1 MKKFLISMVAV
12 TAMIAGQ
19 SVFAKNVPVT
29 AITPFSSSN
38 PPSEMA
44 LRINSNIQVTDDVV
58 LFEGY
63 VVKGKMVLQNGALAF
78 VPYSFINVHNEEG
91 QFEPQTYGV
100 FEGYVNNNGQVVKLP
115 QGASVSVAKDQM
127 FILNFKDVIPKQVD
141 LPQNVTETPTNL
153 VIDSTVPATIESQR
167 PFARRLPGLPIT
179 DLSTMDST
187 CKYNPAMPLPN
198 ILRNR
203 NNEFLR

>member
-1 MKKFLISMVAV
+1 MKKLIIALATIMTV
-12 TAMIAGQ
+12 TFGQ
-19 SVFAKNVPVT
+19 ASFAKNVPVT
-29 AITPFSSSN
+29 AITPFNSAN
-38 PPSEMA
+38 PPAEIA
-44 LRINSNIQVTDDVV
+44 VKINSNIQVTDDIV

-63 VVKGKMVLQNGALAF
+63 LVKGKVILQNGSLAF

-100 FEGYVNNNGQVVKLP
+100 FEGYVNNNGQIVKLG
-115 QGASVSVAKDQM
+115 QGAPANIQQGQM
-127 FILNFKDVIPKQVD
+127 FVLNFKDIIQKQVEM
-141 LPQNVTETPTNL
+141 PQNVTETAVNL
-153 VIDSTVPATIESQR
+153 VIDSMEPATIESQR
-167 PFARRLPGLPIT
+167 PFAKRLPGLPVT

-187 CKYNPAMPLPN
+187 NRYNPAMPLTN

>member
-1 MKKFLISMVAV
+1 MKKFFIGLAAVVALTV
-12 TAMIAGQ
+12 GQ
-19 SVFAKNVPVT
+19 SVLAKNVPVT

-38 PPSEMA
+38 PPGEIA

-78 VPYSFINVHNEEG
+78 VPYSFINVHDEEG
-91 QFEPQTYGV
+91 QFDPQTYGV
-100 FEGYVNNNGQVVKLP
+100 LAGYVNNNGQVVQLP
-115 QGASVSVAKDQM
+115 QGASININKGQM
-127 FILNFKDVIPKQVD
+127 FILNFKDIIAKNEE
-141 LPQNVTETPTNL
+141 LPQNVTQSATEIS
-153 VIDSTVPATIESQR
+153 IDTTLPETIESQR

-179 DLSTMDST
+179 DVSTMDST
-187 CKYNPAMPLPN
+187 NRYNPAMPLPN

-203 NNEFLR
+203 NGEFLR

>member
-1 MKKFLISMVAV
+1 MKKFFIGLAAVVALTV
-12 TAMIAGQ
+12 GQ
-19 SVFAKNVPVT
+19 SVLAKNVPVT

-38 PPSEMA
+38 PPGEIA

-78 VPYSFINVHNEEG
+78 VPYSFINVHDEEG
-91 QFEPQTYGV
+91 QFDPQTYGV
-100 FEGYVNNNGQVVKLP
+100 LAGYVNNNGQVVQLP
-115 QGASVSVAKDQM
+115 QGASININKGQM
-127 FILNFKDVIPKQVD
+127 FILNFKDIIPKQVD
-141 LPQNVTETPTNL
+141 LPQNVTETATAL
-153 VIDSTVPATIESQR
+153 SIDTTTPETIESQR

-179 DLSTMDST
+179 DVSTMDST
-187 CKYNPAMPLPN
+187 NKWNPAMPLPN

-203 NNEFLR
+203 NGEFLR